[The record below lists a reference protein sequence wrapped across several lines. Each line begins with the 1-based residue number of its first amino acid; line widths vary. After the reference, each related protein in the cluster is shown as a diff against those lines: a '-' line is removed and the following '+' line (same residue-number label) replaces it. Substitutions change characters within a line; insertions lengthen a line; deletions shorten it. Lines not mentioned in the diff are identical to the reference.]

1 MSWKSFRSPAVAFI
15 FASAFTTTSA
25 HADAPLLSEVHTVAL
40 ANAVVPAEHT
50 FTVSSGG
57 NGDTYTLTLTDFGAT
72 AATPVPLQAVKLAVT
87 SGGTLVGTPMT
98 AAGSTSF
105 KVATGDYVI
114 HVVGTLG
121 DPGSGHIGIHITNS
135 ANDTV
140 YDFADDLAPPPDAI
154 PLGGSGIDDTFTV
167 PASGNYQ
174 VTLSDLQLPQALS
187 TLTLAMVQE
196 GGSLITTL
204 PAAGSVTV
212 ALQSGVNYRVFA
224 VGSVNAPLI
233 NAGLFGANITPA
245 GSTAPVYSKTV
256 PVGAVTLLGAPM
268 LTATNY
274 TLTASDLQLP
284 SGLQQF
290 GAVVSLN
297 SQAVATLNTTGTQT
311 FAASAATYQVFGV
324 GVVPAASL
332 GSYTVNLKSAQDTV
346 LNVARAVVDPATT
359 DHAYSF
365 DSTLQ
370 TGQTYAFDIGDF
382 SYPAPFTTLTA
393 AVVQNGAL
401 VTGSQ
406 LTIGTSVANAPATG
420 TANVAVAAG
429 PVSIIV
435 FAQSATASAGLFG
448 VDLTAGG
455 TAAFATTQGVGQIFS
470 VRKLTIVT
478 AGRYAVTVGDVEFP
492 AKFANLAAIVT
503 HGTSRVG
510 SIYGGGTFG
519 FSAVA
524 GEDYAVN
531 FVAQPTGQDQAGT
544 YSMVVATAP
553 TPTLDFS
560 ATPTSVSSGGSA
572 TLKWTG
578 TNVTSCTASNGWS
591 GSKSAADSFPTGAL
605 TATTIYVLSCDGPG
619 GPVSQ
624 TVTVTVNSASA
635 PAKSGGGG
643 AIRTDILLV
652 LFGLLLFRRRIF
664 PC

>member
-1 MSWKSFRSPAVAFI
+1 MSWKSCRPLALAFV
-15 FASAFTTTSA
+15 FASAFSAMNA

-40 ANAVVPAEHT
+40 ADAVVPAEHT

-72 AATPVPLQAVKLAVT
+72 GATPAPLHAVKLAVT
-87 SGGTLVGTPMT
+87 SGGTIVGTPMT
-98 AAGSTSF
+98 GPGNMSF
-105 KVATGDYVI
+105 KVATGDYAI

-135 ANDTV
+135 VNDTV

-167 PASGNYQ
+167 PASGNFQ
-174 VTLSDLQLPQALS
+174 VNLSDLQLPQALT
-187 TLTLAMVQE
+187 TLTLAIVQE

-212 ALQSGVNYRVFA
+212 ALQSGVSYRIFA

-290 GAVVSLN
+290 GAAVTLN
-297 SQAVATLNTTGTQT
+297 GQAVAALNTTGTQAFT
-311 FAASAATYQVFGV
+311 GTAATYQVFGV
-324 GVVPAASL
+324 GVVPAGGM
-332 GSYTVNLKSAQDTV
+332 GSYTVNVKSAQDTA
-346 LNVARAVVDPATT
+346 LNVARAVVDPTT
-359 DHAYSF
+359 TNHAYSF
-365 DSTLQ
+365 DTTLQ
-370 TGQTYAFDIGDF
+370 TGQTYAFDVGDF
-382 SYPAPFTTLTA
+382 GYPAPFATLTV

-406 LTIGTSVANAPATG
+406 LNIGTSVANSPATG
-420 TANVAVAAG
+420 TANIMPVAG
-429 PVSIIV
+429 PVSIIA
-435 FAQSATASAGLFG
+435 FAQPATASAGLFG
-448 VDLTAGG
+448 VDLTASGG

-478 AGRYAVTVGDVEFP
+478 AGRYAVTVGDVGFP
-492 AKFANLAAIVT
+492 ATFANLAAIVT

-524 GEDYAVN
+524 GEDYSVN
-531 FVAQPTGQDQAGT
+531 FVAQPTGTDLAGT

-560 ATPTSVSSGGSA
+560 ATPTSVDSGGTA

-591 GSKSAADSFPTGAL
+591 GSKSASDSFPTGAL
-605 TATTIYVLSCDGPG
+605 TATTTYVLSCDGPG

-624 TVTVTVNSASA
+624 SVTVTVNSAPA
-635 PAKSGGGG
+635 PSKGGGG
-643 AIRTDILLV
+643 VIRPEVLLV
-652 LFGLLLFRRRIF
+652 LFGLLLFRRRMF